1 MSDFLKI
8 KQIDGLST
16 QLAARALD
24 ADVVKKAN
32 NLSDVTASSA
42 RTNLAVYS
50 KTEVDS
56 LIAGAKN
63 AYSVADTTARN
74 ALTGLKVSDRV
85 FVTNDGDTKW
95 ALYIVTAVT
104 TGTGST
110 STFKKIADEDLF
122 LNALTAEAVKAA
134 YESNADTYAFNGG
147 YKSKLDKITVT
158 GTVNLDTIKSTADS
172 ALANAATAQT
182 TANSASTAASTAQST
197 ANSANT
203 AAAAA
208 QTTANNAATTASAA
222 QATANGKEDAFTQM
236 VENITGISGNANANV
251 SLSITNVPKAGFSID
266 VYFNGQRVRNINHT
280 AGTRTVL
287 INVPFSTDENDDI
300 TVVYNY

>member
-8 KQIDGLST
+8 KQIEGLTS
-16 QLAARALD
+16 QLAAKALD

-32 NLSDVTASSA
+32 NLSDVTASTA

-50 KTEVDS
+50 KTEVDT

-95 ALYIVTAVT
+95 ALYIVTAIT

-134 YESNADTYAFNGG
+134 YESNADTYAFNGT
-147 YKSKLDKITVT
+147 YKGKLDKITVT
-158 GTVNLDTIKSTADS
+158 ANVNLDTVKSTADS

-182 TANSASTAASTAQST
+182 TANTANSAAAAVQST
-197 ANSANT
+197 ANSASSAAQTTANNAAT

-208 QTTANNAATTASAA
+208 QTTANS
-222 QATANGKEDAFTQM
+222 KEDAFTET
-236 VENITGISGNANANV
+236 VENFTAMTSGGNVEVPIALANA
-251 SLSITNVPKAGFSID
+251 PKAGFA
-266 VYFNGQRVRNINHT
+266 VNVFFNGMRVRRVTFT
-280 AGTRTVL
+280 AGNRN
-287 INVPFSTDENDDI
+287 ISYNVPFETEANDDI
-300 TVVYNY
+300 TVVYSY

>member
-8 KQIDGLST
+8 KQIEGLTS
-16 QLAARALD
+16 QLAAKALD

-32 NLSDVTASSA
+32 NLSDVTASTA

-85 FVTNDGDTKW
+85 FVTNDGDSKW
-95 ALYIVTAVT
+95 ALYIVTAIT

-134 YESNADTYAFNGG
+134 YESNTDTYAFNGT
-147 YKSKLDKITVT
+147 YKGKLDKITVT
-158 GTVNLDTIKSTADS
+158 ANVNLDTVKSTADS

-182 TANSASTAASTAQST
+182 TANTANSAAAAAQST
-197 ANSANT
+197 ANSASSAASAAQTTANNAAT

-208 QTTANNAATTASAA
+208 QTTANS
-222 QATANGKEDAFTQM
+222 KEDAFTETIENFTAM
-236 VENITGISGNANANV
+236 TSAANVEVPIALANA
-251 SLSITNVPKAGFSID
+251 PKAGFA
-266 VYFNGQRVRNINHT
+266 VNVFFNGMRVRRVTFT
-280 AGTRTVL
+280 AGNRN
-287 INVPFSTDENDDI
+287 ISYNVPFETEANDDI
-300 TVVYNY
+300 TVVYSY

>member
-147 YKSKLDKITVT
+147 YKSKLDKITMT
-158 GTVNLDTIKSTADS
+158 GTVNLDTLKSTADA

-208 QTTANNAATTASAA
+208 QTTANNAATAASAA
-222 QATANGKEDAFTQM
+222 QTTANGKEDAFTQM
-236 VENITGISGNANANV
+236 VENFTGLSGNANANV
-251 SLSITNVPKAGFSID
+251 GLSITNVPKAGFFID

-300 TVVYNY
+300 TVVYSY

>member
-8 KQIDGLST
+8 KQIEGLTS
-16 QLAARALD
+16 QLAAKALD

-32 NLSDVTASSA
+32 NLSDVTASTA

-50 KTEVDS
+50 KTEVDT

-85 FVTNDGDTKW
+85 FVTNDGDSKW
-95 ALYIVTAVT
+95 ALYIVTAIT

-134 YESNADTYAFNGG
+134 YESNVDTYAFNGT
-147 YKSKLDKITVT
+147 YKGKLDKITVT
-158 GTVNLDTIKSTADS
+158 ANVNLDTVKSTADS

-182 TANSASTAASTAQST
+182 TANTANSAAAAAQST
-197 ANSANT
+197 ANSASSAASAAQTTANNAAT

-208 QTTANNAATTASAA
+208 QTTANS
-222 QATANGKEDAFTQM
+222 KEDAFTETIENFTAM
-236 VENITGISGNANANV
+236 TSAANVEVPIALANA
-251 SLSITNVPKAGFSID
+251 PKAGFA
-266 VYFNGQRVRNINHT
+266 VNVFFNGMRVRRVTFT
-280 AGTRTVL
+280 AGNRN
-287 INVPFSTDENDDI
+287 ISYNVPFETEANDDI
-300 TVVYNY
+300 TVVYSY

>member
-8 KQIDGLST
+8 KQIEGLTS
-16 QLAARALD
+16 QLAAKALD

-32 NLSDVTASSA
+32 NLSDVTASTA

-50 KTEVDS
+50 KTEVDT

-74 ALTGLKVSDRV
+74 ALIGLKVSDRV
-85 FVTNDGDTKW
+85 FVTNDGDSKW
-95 ALYIVTAVT
+95 ALYIVTAIT

-134 YESNADTYAFNGG
+134 YESNADTYVFNGT
-147 YKSKLDKITVT
+147 YKGKLDKITVT
-158 GTVNLDTIKSTADS
+158 ANVNLDTIKSTADS

-182 TANSASTAASTAQST
+182 TANTANSAAAAAQST
-197 ANSANT
+197 ANSASSAASAAQTTANNAAT

-208 QTTANNAATTASAA
+208 QTTANS
-222 QATANGKEDAFTQM
+222 KEDAFTETTENFTAM
-236 VENITGISGNANANV
+236 TSAGNVEVPIALANP
-251 SLSITNVPKAGFSID
+251 PKAGFA
-266 VYFNGQRVRNINHT
+266 VNVFFNGMRVRRVTFT
-280 AGTRTVL
+280 AGNRN
-287 INVPFSTDENDDI
+287 ISYNVPFETEANDDI
-300 TVVYNY
+300 TVVYSY

>member
-8 KQIDGLST
+8 KQIEGLTS
-16 QLAARALD
+16 QLAAKALD

-32 NLSDVTASSA
+32 NLSDVTASTA

-50 KTEVDS
+50 KTEVDT

-95 ALYIVTAVT
+95 ALYIVTAIT

-134 YESNADTYAFNGG
+134 YESNADTYAFNGT
-147 YKSKLDKITVT
+147 YKGKLDKITVT
-158 GTVNLDTIKSTADS
+158 ANVNLDTVKSTADS

-182 TANSASTAASTAQST
+182 TANTANSAAAAAQST
-197 ANSANT
+197 ANSASS
-203 AAAAA
+203 A
-208 QTTANNAATTASAA
+208 ASAA
-222 QATANGKEDAFTQM
+222 RNGCRRCSDDRQQ
-236 VENITGISGNANANV
+236 
-251 SLSITNVPKAGFSID
+251 
-266 VYFNGQRVRNINHT
+266 QRGCVHRDLGKLHRHDLC
-280 AGTRTVL
+280 GKR
-287 INVPFSTDENDDI
+287 
-300 TVVYNY
+300 

>member
-134 YESNADTYAFNGG
+134 YESNADTYVFNGG
-147 YKSKLDKITVT
+147 YRSKLDKITLT

-208 QTTANNAATTASAA
+208 QTTANNAATAASAA
-222 QATANGKEDAFTQM
+222 QTTANGKEDAFTQI
-236 VENITGISGNANANV
+236 VENFTGISGNANANV
-251 SLSITNVPKAGFSID
+251 SLSITNVPKAGFYID

-300 TVVYNY
+300 TVIYSY

>member
-8 KQIDGLST
+8 KQIEGLTS
-16 QLAARALD
+16 QLAAKALD

-32 NLSDVTASSA
+32 NLSDVTASTA

-50 KTEVDS
+50 KTEVDT

-85 FVTNDGDTKW
+85 FVTNDGDSKW
-95 ALYIVTAVT
+95 ALYIVTAIT

-134 YESNADTYAFNGG
+134 YESNADTYVFNGT
-147 YKSKLDKITVT
+147 YKGKLDKITVT
-158 GTVNLDTIKSTADS
+158 ANVNLDTIKSTADS

-182 TANSASTAASTAQST
+182 TANTANSAAAAAQST
-197 ANSANT
+197 ANSASSAASAAQTTANNAAT

-208 QTTANNAATTASAA
+208 QTTANS
-222 QATANGKEDAFTQM
+222 KEDAFTETTENFTAM
-236 VENITGISGNANANV
+236 TSAGNVEVPIALANP
-251 SLSITNVPKAGFSID
+251 PKAGFA
-266 VYFNGQRVRNINHT
+266 VNVFFNGMRVRRVTFT
-280 AGTRTVL
+280 AGNRN
-287 INVPFSTDENDDI
+287 ISYNVPFETEANDDI
-300 TVVYNY
+300 TVVYSY

>member
-147 YKSKLDKITVT
+147 YKSKLDKITMT
-158 GTVNLDTIKSTADS
+158 GTVNLDTLKSTADA

-208 QTTANNAATTASAA
+208 QTTANNAAATASAA
-222 QATANGKEDAFTQM
+222 QTTANGKEDAFTQM
-236 VENITGISGNANANV
+236 VENFTGLSGNANANV
-251 SLSITNVPKAGFSID
+251 GLSITNVPKPGFSID

-280 AGTRTVL
+280 AGTRTIL

-300 TVVYNY
+300 TVIYSY